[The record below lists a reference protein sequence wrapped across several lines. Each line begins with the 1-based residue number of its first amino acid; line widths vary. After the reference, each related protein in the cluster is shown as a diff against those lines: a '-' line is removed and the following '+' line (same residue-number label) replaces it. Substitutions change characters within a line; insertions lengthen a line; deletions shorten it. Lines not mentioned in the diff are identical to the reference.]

1 MVLDR
6 GGSLNN
12 KLLHNDIM
20 TTYQFSPS
28 TCGFYVSEVN
38 EEYLPDDV
46 IEITKEM
53 YDDIFQQQHNTGKK
67 IIADENGYPTL
78 DTSPIPTEEN
88 KSYAGTL
95 LSESDWVTLAD
106 VIDETNT
113 PHLTNYS
120 EFIEYRRQLRTIF
133 LNPSEGD
140 IEWPTSPTAVWS

>member
-1 MVLDR
+1 
-6 GGSLNN
+6 
-12 KLLHNDIM
+12 M
-20 TTYQFSPS
+20 TDAIYFSKT
-28 TCGFYVSEVN
+28 TCGFYIDNASEAIR
-38 EEYLPDDV
+38 PDDA
-46 IEITKEM
+46 IEITREV
-53 YDDIFQQQHNTGKK
+53 YDDIFEQQRVTGKK
-67 IIADENGYPTL
+67 IIGDENGYPTL

-88 KSYAGTL
+88 KRYAGTL

-133 LNPSEGD
+133 LNPLEGV

>member
-1 MVLDR
+1 
-6 GGSLNN
+6 
-12 KLLHNDIM
+12 M
-20 TTYQFSPS
+20 TTYHFSPS
-28 TCGFYVSEVN
+28 TCGFYLSEIN
-38 EEYLPDDV
+38 EEYQPDDA

-78 DTSPIPTEEN
+78 DTSPIPSEEN
-88 KSYAGTL
+88 KRYAGTL
-95 LSESDWVTLAD
+95 LLQSDWVTLAD

-120 EFIEYRRQLRTIF
+120 EFVEYRRQLRTIF